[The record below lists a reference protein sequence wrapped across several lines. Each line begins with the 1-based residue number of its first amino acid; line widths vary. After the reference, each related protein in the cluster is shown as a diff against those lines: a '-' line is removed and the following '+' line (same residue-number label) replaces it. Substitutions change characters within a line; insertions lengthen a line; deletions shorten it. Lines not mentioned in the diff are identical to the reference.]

1 VFRITTVGVTAVP
14 DSGKNW
20 VPLENW
26 LGKSFEVE
34 VALPRQALSIPV
46 LDDMRLSHSAVS
58 ATNARLRVGKFDAP
72 NVTATVTYCF
82 ILFHRISVS
91 ALD

>member
-1 VFRITTVGVTAVP
+1 MLRITTVQVTAVP

-20 VPLENW
+20 VPLEDW
-26 LGKSFEVE
+26 LAESLRVE

-58 ATNARLRVGKFDAP
+58 ATNACFRVCKFDAP
-72 NVTATVTYCF
+72 NVTATVTYRF
-82 ILFHRISVS
+82 VLFHRISVS
-91 ALD
+91 ALN